1 MLLRQFPFPKIRRY
15 ARLVVYLTAACLLAT
30 AAASAQQ
37 PDEAEEENFGPIYV
51 RRFSAGAKFV
61 YLPLKALTNQPV
73 STNVTDNVLFNA
85 ISNPESDRF
94 GYGLTTQVAINNH
107 WAVSVEAFTHK
118 VKYSEFRDINT
129 FIIDPFDMV
138 LLESQLETQEEV
150 TTARLWDIPV
160 LLRYYTKGRRERG
173 PRVFFEGG
181 FIIRNVTNVKSSVG
195 TTFTTTNPDVEDTM
209 DCCDT
214 TPITPANS
222 PSLGGTAGMGF
233 QLIDDVGI
241 RVVPGVRYTRWFN
254 NAFDSPPTRSEQHQA
269 EISIALT
276 F

>member
-1 MLLRQFPFPKIRRY
+1 LL
-15 ARLVVYLTAACLLAT
+15 TT
-30 AAASAQQ
+30 SAASAQQ
-37 PDEAEEENFGPIYV
+37 PDEQDEENFGPIYV
-51 RRFSAGAKFV
+51 RRFSAGAKFL
-61 YLPLKALTNQPV
+61 YLPLKALTNQQV
-73 STNVTDNVLFNA
+73 STSVTDNVLFNA
-85 ISNPESDRF
+85 VSNPESDRF
-94 GYGLTTQVAINNH
+94 GYGLTTQVAVNNH
-107 WAVSVEAFTHK
+107 WAVAVEAFTHK

-129 FIIDPFDMV
+129 FIIDPFDMI

-181 FIIRNVTNVKSSVG
+181 FIIRNVTNVQSSVG

-209 DCCDT
+209 DCCDK

-222 PSLGGTAGMGF
+222 PALGGTAGMGF

-254 NAFDSPPTRSEQHQA
+254 NAFDNPPTRSEQHQI
-269 EISIALT
+269 EISLALT